1 MPAHK
6 IYFDISKIIF
16 QYKFYIFIMK
26 KFILILSA
34 WLLLS
39 INSAYAY
46 IDPGT
51 GSIIIQGIIG
61 FVAAALAT
69 IKIYWQKIKLFLKKI
84 SKTKKK

>member
-16 QYKFYIFIMK
+16 QYKFYNFIMK
-26 KFILILSA
+26 KFILILSV

-51 GSIIIQGIIG
+51 GSIIVQAIIG
-61 FVAAALAT
+61 FIVAALTT

-84 SKTKKK
+84 LKIK